1 MKFFIFQYF
10 SYWICRYFPAGGEE
24 DLVHSW
30 TVFSRIGL
38 NFLGGFLR
46 LKPCFF
52 ICRKQNMANKK
63 QLFLLRKDQFKG
75 MYFLFSG
82 RKSKKLLDMS
92 KKGGILKE

>member
-24 DLVHSW
+24 DLVRSW

-38 NFLGGFLR
+38 NFFGGFLR

>member
-1 MKFFIFQYF
+1 MLDLPLFTG
-10 SYWICRYFPAGGEE
+10 WGGEE
-24 DLVHSW
+24 DLVRPW
-30 TVFSRIGL
+30 MFFKRIGL
-38 NFLGGFLR
+38 NFFGGFLR

-75 MYFLFSG
+75 IYFLFSG

>member
-1 MKFFIFQYF
+1 
-10 SYWICRYFPAGGEE
+10 
-24 DLVHSW
+24 
-30 TVFSRIGL
+30 
-38 NFLGGFLR
+38 
-46 LKPCFF
+46 
-52 ICRKQNMANKK
+52 MANKK